1 MKGGKAENMKMRKER
16 KQKYMK
22 IQKGSRR
29 EKMREQERTGE
40 KMYKSGEIIQK
51 KNENVK

>member
-22 IQKGSRR
+22 IQRIK
-29 EKMREQERTGE
+29 EKENERTGE

-51 KNENVK
+51 KDENVK